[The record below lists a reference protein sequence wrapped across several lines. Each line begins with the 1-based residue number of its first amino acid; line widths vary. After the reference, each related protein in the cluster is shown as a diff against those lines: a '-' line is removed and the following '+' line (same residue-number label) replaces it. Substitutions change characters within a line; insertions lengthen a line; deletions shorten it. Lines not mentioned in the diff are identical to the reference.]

1 MTYKNCEENKARC
14 YVKLRKLNPE
24 LLPNPQE
31 GDADETLAQTEVHFF
46 ETLTFLNLILIL
58 ILTVLIQTE
67 VPCLLDDKN
76 LSKLFMKKNC
86 VVKIAKMAWL
96 DEASRRKRGQRKVKA
111 KKTEVN
117 TDVRLLDEDDRISH
131 ENKAE
136 VEDKEAR
143 CTENPFWWM

>member
-1 MTYKNCEENKARC
+1 MS
-14 YVKLRKLNPE
+14 
-24 LLPNPQE
+24 
-31 GDADETLAQTEVHFF
+31 F
-46 ETLTFLNLILIL
+46 
-58 ILTVLIQTE
+58 
-67 VPCLLDDKN
+67 LLDDEN
-76 LSKLFMKKNC
+76 LSKFFIKKNC